1 MIHNNTIDSDDVLR
15 PTVVEVSLQ
24 QISDNFAKIKKATAQ
39 KVMPI
44 LKANAYGHGL
54 LRVAQHMQS
63 LNADYLGVAF
73 LEEGLLL
80 RKNGITSPILILG
93 GIMGNQIPH
102 FIKNDLT
109 ITASSLSKLEQIDKT
124 AGQLKKKAKVHLK
137 VDTGLERIGV
147 HYYNAEN
154 FIVQAAQYKNIVI
167 EGIFSHFAN
176 ADSKD
181 LTHAKLQLERFQQ
194 VLNYYEQHDLA
205 MPELV
210 HMANSGAILQLP
222 ESHFNM
228 VRPGIILYGVYP
240 SLEVEKTITLHP
252 ALSWKS
258 RVVYFKV
265 ITPGHPVGYGSTWQT
280 DKNNRAI
287 TIPVGYGD
295 GYFRCMSNK
304 AEVIVRGQKFS
315 VIGTIS
321 MDQIVVNIGDKSAYN
336 DDEVIL
342 IGTQDEVEVTCEDLA
357 DWANT
362 IPYEVLTNINTR
374 VPRVYK

>member
-1 MIHNNTIDSDDVLR
+1 MILDNIIDNADGLR
-15 PTVVEVSLQ
+15 PTIVEVSLQ
-24 QISDNFAKIKKATAQ
+24 QICDNFTNIKVATKQ

-54 LRVAQHMQS
+54 LRVAQLMQT

-80 RKNGITSPILILG
+80 RKNGITAPILILG
-93 GIMGNQIPH
+93 GIIGNQIPH

-109 ITASSLSKLEQIDKT
+109 ITASSLSKLEQIDMT

-137 VDTGLERIGV
+137 IDTGLERIGV

-154 FIVQAAQYKNIVI
+154 FILQTAQYKNIVI

-176 ADSKD
+176 ADSND
-181 LTHAKLQLERFQQ
+181 LSHARLQLERFNQ
-194 VLNYYEQHDLA
+194 VLSYYDRHDLIR
-205 MPELV
+205 PEFV

-222 ESHFNM
+222 EAHFNM

-240 SLEVEKTITLHP
+240 SLQVKKTIELHP

-265 ITPGHPVGYGSTWQT
+265 ITPGHPVGYGSTWET
-280 DKNNRAI
+280 DKNSRAI

-304 AEVIVRGQKFS
+304 AEIIVRGQKFPI
-315 VIGTIS
+315 IGNIS
-321 MDQIVVNIGDKSAYN
+321 MDQIVANIGDKSAYN

-342 IGTQDEVEVTCEDLA
+342 IGKQNEAEVTCEDLA